1 MLHGLQ
7 LRPAERR
14 GVIPGWRVALP
25 VFLLWLTV
33 LHVTARP
40 AVQRWL
46 EVRLPYVDPV
56 NVYESFVDTTLV
68 PITITAGTVR
78 VPLTVTRERLLT
90 DPTLWRRMHVADWNA
105 VASPEREQGLAA
117 MMRQY
122 RHLRFAPERWD
133 RMEATDWDL
142 VPQPIRVLAYRHMVE
157 YWSGF
162 YDVGRAHGLPRR
174 LVSDTLTAIVMSE
187 SWFDHRAVNVGY
199 QGQRDFGLAQASEYA
214 RKRMDAWFHAGL
226 VDVSMSDEDYF
237 NPWMG
242 TRFVAIWMARLIEET
257 NGDLDFAVRAYHRGT
272 HRAFDD
278 RGDVYLAYVRR
289 RRDRFIRNLGAPQA
303 WNYLWQ
309 QDRKDRV
316 AAWPWIVRPR
326 NVDRRS

>member
-1 MLHGLQ
+1 
-7 LRPAERR
+7 
-14 GVIPGWRVALP
+14 
-25 VFLLWLTV
+25 
-33 LHVTARP
+33 
-40 AVQRWL
+40 
-46 EVRLPYVDPV
+46 
-56 NVYESFVDTTLV
+56 
-68 PITITAGTVR
+68 
-78 VPLTVTRERLLT
+78 
-90 DPTLWRRMHVADWNA
+90 
-105 VASPEREQGLAA
+105 
-117 MMRQY
+117 
-122 RHLRFAPERWD
+122 
-133 RMEATDWDL
+133 
-142 VPQPIRVLAYRHMVE
+142 MVE

-326 NVDRRS
+326 NVDRRSYSVIRILARNRQRSAVCRRNQDRPRTTRYEPMTTSRPTTGLRSLGRTARGRQRPVFAGSPTANPTTSPHDSSKSTSATSPM